1 MQLRKFINFTYHR
14 KARQMKNNRGHIL
27 LVATTLLFL
36 LQAVFAQTSN
46 EITELET
53 MCARYEQEGN
63 RIELAK
69 TQSKIG
75 FLYRD
80 KGNYRLAIDWFKKA
94 IATNEKLGNTNA
106 IKVLSTNIGYLQSE
120 LNNYDEAIESFR
132 QSLRINEQLNKKT
145 DIVQDLINI
154 ALAQQGKQNYSESN
168 NTLNRALG
176 IAQELNNLNTLKT
189 IYGMLAE
196 NYEKLG
202 KQDKARE
209 YFEMA
214 ASLRSHIQK
223 EEIKRYEDQTKKAE
237 AEVYASQAEKKKLS
251 EELTRVYT
259 EKELTLKLLE
269 QEKELRDL
277 REKEFQAKERLQKAH
292 QQTTNIILASLIF
305 IIILITLFLFV
316 IFKQL
321 RRIKHAN
328 ALLSESHRQIAEQKQ
343 EIEKQHAI
351 VSQQKKKLTDSILYA
366 QRIQNAVLPPR
377 YVFEKI
383 FPQHFILFKPRDIVS
398 GDFYWISSKDN
409 IAVIAVADCTGH
421 GVPGAFMSMLG
432 IAFLNEIVS
441 KMTINRHIVTFHA
454 SEILNELRNY
464 VIQSLHQTGRPSEAK
479 DGMDIALCIIDFEN
493 NTMQFA
499 GAHNPAYLIRKGELQ
514 IIEADRMPIG
524 IYKTENKLFTNRE
537 VKLEFDDQIYLFSDG
552 YYDQIG
558 GPKQAKMMSIN
569 FRNFLLEISHLPMSE
584 QQKLLEEYYESWK
597 GNNDQIDD
605 VLVIGL
611 KYTQHI
617 LPSETSEFQWENKTI
632 LIAEDVDINYFLLVE
647 ALKKTKAT
655 IVRAVNGKEAVELCK
670 KQHFDLIL
678 MDIRMP
684 EMDGI
689 EATREIRKFNP
700 TIPIVAQTAFGDEN
714 DIQRIVAAGCNA
726 HISKPINLKTFLSI
740 IKKYINA

>member
-1 MQLRKFINFTYHR
+1 
-14 KARQMKNNRGHIL
+14 MKTKRYLIWLIL
-27 LVATTLLFL
+27 LIIMAGRASL
-36 LQAVFAQTSN
+36 AQSSN
-46 EITELET
+46 EIADLES
-53 MCARYEQEGN
+53 MCTRYEQENN
-63 RIELAK
+63 RVELAK
-69 TQSKIG
+69 TQTKIG

-80 KGNYRLAIDWFKKA
+80 KGNYRQAIEWFKKA
-94 IATNEKLGNTNA
+94 IATNEKLGNSNA
-106 IKVLSTNIGYLQSE
+106 IRVLSTNIGYMYSE

-132 QSLRINEQLNKKT
+132 RSLKINEQLNKKS

-154 ALAQQGKQNYSESN
+154 AQAQQDKQNYAESN
-168 NTLNRALG
+168 NTLSRAQAL
-176 IAQELNNLNTLKT
+176 AQEMNELNALKT
-189 IYGMLAE
+189 IFSMLAE

-202 KQDKARE
+202 KTDKAKE
-209 YFEMA
+209 YFDMA

-237 AEVYASQAEKKKLS
+237 AEVYARENEKKKLS
-251 EELTRVYT
+251 EELNRVYT
-259 EKELTLKLLE
+259 EKELTLRLLE

-277 REKEFQAKERLQKAH
+277 REKEFQAKEKLQKAR
-292 QQTTNIILASLIF
+292 QQTTNIILASLVL
-305 IIILITLFLFV
+305 IIILILLFVIV

-321 RRIKHAN
+321 QRIKHTN
-328 ALLSESHRQIAEQKQ
+328 EMLSESHRQIAEQKQ
-343 EIEKQHAI
+343 EIENQHAI
-351 VSQQKKKLTDSILYA
+351 VTAQKKKLTDSILYA

-441 KMTINRHIVTFHA
+441 KMTINRHIVAFHA

-464 VIQSLHQTGRPSEAK
+464 VIQSLHQTGRPTESK
-479 DGMDIALCIIDFEN
+479 DGMDIALCIIDFESK
-493 NTMQFA
+493 TMQFA
-499 GAHNPAYLIRKGELQ
+499 GAHNPAYLIRNGELQ

-524 IYKTENKLFTNRE
+524 IYKTDNKSFTNRE
-537 VKLEFDDQIYLFSDG
+537 IKLEYNDQIYLFSDG

-558 GPKQAKMMSIN
+558 GPKRTKMMSVN
-569 FRNFLLEISHLPMSE
+569 FRNFLLEIAQQPMSE
-584 QQKLLEEYYESWK
+584 QQKLLDEYFESWK
-597 GNNDQIDD
+597 GNNEQLDD
-605 VLVIGL
+605 VLVVGL
-611 KYTQHI
+611 KFTQHI
-617 LPSETSEFQWENKTI
+617 LPSETSEFQWENKII
-632 LIAEDVDINYFLLVE
+632 LIAEDVDINYFLLAE
-647 ALKKTKAT
+647 ALKKTKAN
-655 IVRAVNGKEAVELCK
+655 IVRAVNGKEAVELTQ

-714 DIQRIVAAGCNA
+714 DIQRIMAAGCND
-726 HISKPINLKTFLSI
+726 HITKPINLKAFLSV

>member
-1 MQLRKFINFTYHR
+1 MRIRRYFQWVILMIL
-14 KARQMKNNRGHIL
+14 MLGH
-27 LVATTLLFL
+27 TTW
-36 LQAVFAQTSN
+36 AQSGN
-46 EITELET
+46 DISELES

-63 RIELAK
+63 RTELAK
-69 TQSKIG
+69 TQAKIG
-75 FLYRD
+75 FIYRD
-80 KGNYRLAIDWFKKA
+80 KGNYPKAIEWFKKA
-94 IATNEKLGNTNA
+94 ISTNQKLGNTNA
-106 IKVLSTNIGYLQSE
+106 VRVLSTNVGYLYSE
-120 LNNYDEAIESFR
+120 MNNYNEAIESFQ
-132 QSLRINEQLNKKT
+132 QSLKINELQNKKT

-154 ALAQQGKQNYSESN
+154 ALAQQGKQSYAESN

-176 IAQELNNLNTLKT
+176 LAQEMNDLKSLKT
-189 IYGMLAE
+189 IFGMMAE

-209 YFEMA
+209 YADMA
-214 ASLRSHIQK
+214 ASVRSHIQK
-223 EEIKRYEDQTKKAE
+223 EEIKRYEDQTKRAE
-237 AEVYASQAEKKKLS
+237 AEIYVKETEKKKLS
-251 EELTRVYT
+251 EELNRVYT
-259 EKELTLKLLE
+259 EKELTLRLLE

-292 QQTTNIILASLIF
+292 QQTTNIILASLVF
-305 IIILITLFLFV
+305 IIVLILLFLFV

-351 VSQQKKKLTDSILYA
+351 VSAQKKKLTDSILYA
-366 QRIQNAVLPPR
+366 KRIQNAVLPPR

-441 KMTINRHIVTFHA
+441 KMTVNRHIVTFHA

-464 VIQSLHQTGRPSEAK
+464 VIQSLHQTGRPTESK

-493 NTMQFA
+493 RTMQFA
-499 GAHNPAYLIRKGELQ
+499 GAHNPAYLIRNGQMQ

-524 IYKTENKLFTNRE
+524 IYKTENKSFTNRE
-537 VKLEFDDQIYLFSDG
+537 IKLEYDDQIYLFSDG

-558 GPKQAKMMSIN
+558 GSKQTKMMSVN
-569 FRNFLLEISHLPMSE
+569 FRNYLLEISHLPMSE
-584 QQKLLEEYYESWK
+584 QQKLLEEFYESWK
-597 GNNDQIDD
+597 GENDQLDD
-605 VLVIGL
+605 VLVVGL
-611 KYTQHI
+611 KFTQHI
-617 LPSETSEFQWENKTI
+617 LPSETSEFQWENKKI

-647 ALKKTKAT
+647 ALKKTKAN

-670 KQHFDLIL
+670 KESFDLVL

-700 TIPIVAQTAFGDEN
+700 TIPIIAQTAFGDEN
-714 DIQRIVAAGCNA
+714 DIQRIVAAGCNT
-726 HISKPINLKTFLSI
+726 HISKPINLKTFLSV

>member
-1 MQLRKFINFTYHR
+1 MNIKKYFLWIIV
-14 KARQMKNNRGHIL
+14 ML
-27 LVATTLLFL
+27 LMLGQATW
-36 LQAVFAQTSN
+36 AQSGN
-46 EITELET
+46 DVSELES
-53 MCARYEQEGN
+53 MCTRYEQEGN
-63 RIELAK
+63 HIELAK
-69 TQSKIG
+69 TQAKIG
-75 FLYRD
+75 FIYRD
-80 KGNYRLAIDWFKKA
+80 KGNYPQAIEWFKKA
-94 IATNEKLGNTNA
+94 ITTNQKLGNTNA
-106 IKVLSTNIGYLQSE
+106 IRVLSTNVGYLYSE
-120 LNNYDEAIESFR
+120 LNNYNEAIQSFQ
-132 QSLRINEQLNKKT
+132 QSLKINEQQNKKS

-154 ALAQQGKQNYSESN
+154 ALAQQGKQSYAESN
-168 NTLNRALG
+168 NTLNRALSL
-176 IAQELNNLNTLKT
+176 AQEMNDLKALKT
-189 IYGMLAE
+189 IFGMMAE

-202 KQDKARE
+202 KQEKAKE
-209 YFEMA
+209 YADMA

-223 EEIKRYEDQTKKAE
+223 EEIKHYEDQTKKAE
-237 AEVYASQAEKKKLS
+237 AEIYVKETEKKKLS
-251 EELTRVYT
+251 EELNRVYT
-259 EKELTLKLLE
+259 EKELTLRLLE

-292 QQTTNIILASLIF
+292 QQTTNIILASLVF
-305 IIILITLFLFV
+305 IIILILVFLLV

-351 VSQQKKKLTDSILYA
+351 VSEQKKKLTDSILYA
-366 QRIQNAVLPPR
+366 QRIQNAVLTPR

-409 IAVIAVADCTGH
+409 IAVVAVADCTGH

-441 KMTINRHIVTFHA
+441 KMTVNRHIVTFHA

-464 VIQSLHQTGRPSEAK
+464 VIQSLHQTGRPTESK

-493 NTMQFA
+493 KTMQFA
-499 GAHNPAYLIRKGELQ
+499 GAHNPAYLIRNGQLQ

-524 IYKTENKLFTNRE
+524 IYKTENKSFTNRE
-537 VKLEFDDQIYLFSDG
+537 VKLEYDDQIYLFSDG

-558 GPKQAKMMSIN
+558 GPKQTKMMSVN

-597 GNNDQIDD
+597 GNHDQLDD
-605 VLVIGL
+605 VLVVGL
-611 KYTQHI
+611 KFTQHI
-617 LPSETSEFQWENKTI
+617 LPSETSEFRWENKKI

-647 ALKKTKAT
+647 ALKKTKAN
-655 IVRAVNGKEAVELCK
+655 IIRAVNGKEAVELCK
-670 KQHFDLIL
+670 KESFDLVL

-700 TIPIVAQTAFGDEN
+700 TIPIIAQTAFGDEN

-726 HISKPINLKTFLSI
+726 HISKPINLKTFLSV

>member
-1 MQLRKFINFTYHR
+1 MRIRRYFQWVILMIL
-14 KARQMKNNRGHIL
+14 MLGH
-27 LVATTLLFL
+27 TTW
-36 LQAVFAQTSN
+36 AQSGN
-46 EITELET
+46 DISELES

-63 RIELAK
+63 RTELAK
-69 TQSKIG
+69 TQAKIG
-75 FLYRD
+75 FIYRD
-80 KGNYRLAIDWFKKA
+80 KGNYPKAIEWFKKA
-94 IATNEKLGNTNA
+94 ISTNQKLGNTNA
-106 IKVLSTNIGYLQSE
+106 VRVLSTNVGYLYSE
-120 LNNYDEAIESFR
+120 MNNYNEAIESFQ
-132 QSLRINEQLNKKT
+132 QSLKINELQNKKT

-154 ALAQQGKQNYSESN
+154 ALAQQGKQSYAESN

-176 IAQELNNLNTLKT
+176 LAQEMNDLKSLKT
-189 IYGMLAE
+189 IFGMMAE

-209 YFEMA
+209 YADMA
-214 ASLRSHIQK
+214 ASVRSHIQK
-223 EEIKRYEDQTKKAE
+223 EEIKRYEDQTKRAE
-237 AEVYASQAEKKKLS
+237 AEIYVKETEKKKLS
-251 EELTRVYT
+251 EELNRVYT
-259 EKELTLKLLE
+259 EKELTLRLLE

-277 REKEFQAKERLQKAH
+277 REKGFQAKERLQKAH
-292 QQTTNIILASLIF
+292 QQTTNIILASLVF
-305 IIILITLFLFV
+305 IIVLILLFLFV

-351 VSQQKKKLTDSILYA
+351 VSAQKKKLTDSILYA
-366 QRIQNAVLPPR
+366 KRIQNAVLPPR

-441 KMTINRHIVTFHA
+441 KMTVNRHIVTFHA

-464 VIQSLHQTGRPSEAK
+464 VIQSLHQTGRPTESK

-493 NTMQFA
+493 RTMQFA
-499 GAHNPAYLIRKGELQ
+499 GAHNPAYLIRNGQMQ

-524 IYKTENKLFTNRE
+524 IYKTENKSFTNRE
-537 VKLEFDDQIYLFSDG
+537 IKIEYDDQIYLFSDG

-558 GPKQAKMMSIN
+558 GSKQTKMMSVN
-569 FRNFLLEISHLPMSE
+569 FRNYLLEISHLPMSE
-584 QQKLLEEYYESWK
+584 QQKLLEEFYESWK
-597 GNNDQIDD
+597 GENDQLDD
-605 VLVIGL
+605 VLVVGL
-611 KYTQHI
+611 KFTQHI
-617 LPSETSEFQWENKTI
+617 LPSETYEFQWENKKI

-647 ALKKTKAT
+647 ALKKTKAN

-670 KQHFDLIL
+670 KESFDLVL

-700 TIPIVAQTAFGDEN
+700 TIPIIAQTAFGDEN
-714 DIQRIVAAGCNA
+714 DIQRIVAADCNT
-726 HISKPINLKTFLSI
+726 HISKPINLKTFLSV